1 MNDYLL
7 FYGIICQKYE
17 GELEMLF
24 RKKIEQGNRG
34 DVAFVNG
41 TVQFQA
47 VKLNVYSFVVDGI
60 AIDAGSQSLEKQ
72 FQSFFE
78 EQSIDELYC
87 THIHEDHTGGAA
99 WFQERN
105 IPVYLHQSSISEA
118 EKKGEYPLYRK
129 MLWGKRQPFKAQ
141 PTLETFSSRKYK
153 WKSIF
158 TPGHSYDHTVFLNTS
173 TGQLFTGDLFLQVKT
188 KLIMDNES
196 VPETI
201 RSLEQ
206 VLVYDFEEMFC
217 SHAGYISNGKEKLR
231 EKLDYLLHVSGEV
244 QRLNQ
249 QGKSVEEI
257 QNQLFPRMYPI
268 TKLSFSQWDSKHIV
282 TSILEA

>member
-1 MNDYLL
+1 
-7 FYGIICQKYE
+7 
-17 GELEMLF
+17 MLF
-24 RKKIEQGNRG
+24 SKRMERGNIG
-34 DVAFVNG
+34 DIAFTNG
-41 TVQFQA
+41 MVQVQA
-47 VKLNVYSFVVDGI
+47 VKLNVFAFVVDGI

-72 FQSFFE
+72 FQSFFD

-99 WFQERN
+99 WFEQHN
-105 IPVYLHQSSISEA
+105 MPIYLHHSSIGEA

-129 MLWGKRQPFKAQ
+129 MLWGERPPFKAQ
-141 PTLETFSSRKYK
+141 PIPDTFSSRKYK
-153 WKSIF
+153 WKSIY
-158 TPGHSYDHTVFLNTS
+158 TPGHSYDHSVFLNRS

-201 RSLEQ
+201 QSLEQ
-206 VLVYDFEEMFC
+206 VLAYDFEEIFC
-217 SHAGYISNGKEKLR
+217 SHAGYIPNGKQKLQ

-244 QRLNQ
+244 DRLYQ

-257 QNQLFPRMYPI
+257 HDQLFPRMYPI
-268 TKLSFSQWDSKHIV
+268 TRLSFSQWDSKHIV